1 MILEDFY
8 FSSTSVFRQAKT
20 ANNTIDHYK
29 ISSYALLEISINKQ
43 TSLQGLMLQTR
54 TDAKS
59 GPCHRCRIIRSF
71 IMFTFMLVILAIVGG
86 KRLEVINFLTPA
98 FFATAIITLGLFG
111 FVMKLVSWKLFNKII

>member
-1 MILEDFY
+1 MSE
-8 FSSTSVFRQAKT
+8 FRQAKT

-29 ISSYALLEISINKQ
+29 ISLYALPAIPINKQ
-43 TSLQGLMLQTR
+43 TSLQGFMLQTR

-59 GPCHRCRIIRSF
+59 GPCHRCQIIRSF

-98 FFATAIITLGLFG
+98 WFATAIIALGLCG

>member
-1 MILEDFY
+1 MILENFY
-8 FSSTSVFRQAKT
+8 FFSVSVFRQAKT
-20 ANNTIDHYK
+20 ANKSIDHYK
-29 ISSYALLEISINKQ
+29 ILSYALSLISINEQ

-86 KRLEVINFLTPA
+86 KRLEAINFLTPA
-98 FFATAIITLGLFG
+98 WFATAIIALGLFG